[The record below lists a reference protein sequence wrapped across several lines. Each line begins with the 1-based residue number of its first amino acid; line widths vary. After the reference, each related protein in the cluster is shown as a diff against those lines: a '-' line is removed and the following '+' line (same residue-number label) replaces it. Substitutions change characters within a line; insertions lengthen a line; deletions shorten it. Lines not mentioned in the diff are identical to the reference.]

1 MEIRIRIYEY
11 FVKISFY
18 ADFYIFYHG
27 FSEKSMKKDKIPHK
41 ATEPDDSPLSHGSSK
56 GKTTIDIP
64 KIYVYISIGR
74 KQNHRFWIAM

>member
-11 FVKISFY
+11 IVKISFY

-27 FSEKSMKKDKIPHK
+27 FSEKSMKKDKISHK
-41 ATEPDDSPLSHGSSK
+41 TTELNDSPLSHGSSK